1 MEFIF
6 INYRRNDNRSHV
18 ARCEIQA
25 LPLRTLRWYGPVL
38 LAAFR
43 VPFGLIAPDSVF
55 PQRHEETWIACGTP
69 SSDNVRKRLTMQP
82 APILSG
88 IGTSLPDH
96 VVTNDDLAAHL
107 DTSDE
112 WIRTRTGIRERRA
125 VAPGT
130 ATGDLA
136 YAAAQGALKS
146 AGSAAVDLVILATTT
161 PDHPCPATAPHVAQR
176 LGLTGVPAW
185 DLGAVCSGF
194 VYGLACASSFV
205 CSGAASRVLLI
216 GADTYSTITD
226 PGDRSTRA
234 IFGDGAGA
242 VVIRAGTADEAGAIG
257 PVTLGSDG
265 SLKDA
270 ILVDAGGSRHPLAGR
285 GSAQESQ
292 YFTMQGRTVFRHAV
306 ERMSQSAEEVRTEVG
321 WSTDDVDCLVAHQAN
336 ARIIDAVAARMG
348 LAPERCAR
356 SIERLGNTA
365 AASIPLAL
373 AEAARSGQLRAGSR
387 VLLTAFGGGA
397 TWGAAA
403 LTWPDVS
410 PVSI

>member
-1 MEFIF
+1 
-6 INYRRNDNRSHV
+6 
-18 ARCEIQA
+18 
-25 LPLRTLRWYGPVL
+25 
-38 LAAFR
+38 
-43 VPFGLIAPDSVF
+43 
-55 PQRHEETWIACGTP
+55 
-69 SSDNVRKRLTMQP
+69 MQP
-82 APILSG
+82 APVLCG
-88 IGTSLPDH
+88 IGTSLPDR
-96 VVTNDDLAAHL
+96 VVTNDDLAARL

-112 WIRTRTGIRERRA
+112 WIRTRTGIRERRT
-125 VAPGT
+125 VDPGT

-136 YAAAQGALKS
+136 HAAAQGALKS

-185 DLGAVCSGF
+185 DLAAVCSGF
-194 VYGLACASSFV
+194 VYALACASSFV
-205 CSGAASRVLLI
+205 RSGSAARVLVI

-226 PGDRSTRA
+226 PDDRSTRA

-242 VVIRAGTADEAGAIG
+242 VVVRAGTADEDGAIG

-270 ILVDAGGSRHPLAGR
+270 ILVDAGGSRRPLPDGLAQDGR
-285 GSAQESQ
+285 
-292 YFTMQGRTVFRHAV
+292 YFTMQGKTVFRHAV
-306 ERMSQSAEEVRTEVG
+306 ERMSQSAEKVRTEAG
-321 WSTDDVDCLVAHQAN
+321 WSTGDVDCLVAHQAN
-336 ARIIDAVAARMG
+336 ARIIDAVAAQMG
-348 LAPERCAR
+348 LAPEQCAL

-365 AASIPLAL
+365 AASIPLAM

-403 LTWPDVS
+403 LTWPDVT